1 MAWNPKY
8 KANGTGNWNPEY
20 VGQPTQKPA
29 TYQPGFNVG
38 PPGIGLPGEDGVSP
52 TVEVTE
58 IENGHRVTITAA
70 NGVFTFDLFDGGKGD
85 DGVSPTVGITET
97 EGGHRV
103 TITDANGTQT
113 FDVVDGKQGD
123 PGNDGISPTVNV
135 VQTADGYRVS
145 ITDRNGTKSFDL
157 LNGEPGAP
165 GEDGISPTIAVA
177 PITGG
182 HRVTITDKN
191 GTKYFDVKDGKDG
204 GGSGGGTPG
213 EDGGYYT
220 PSVNGGVLSWT
231 PSKADMPS
239 IPSANVQGK
248 QGDPGKDGDDGV
260 SPTVAVSAISG
271 GNRLTITD
279 AESTKTVD
287 ILNGRQGDPGDDG
300 YSPTA
305 TVTAI
310 DGGHR
315 VTITDKTGAKTFDVL
330 DGKDG
335 EDGGGGEILSG
346 ATDPDGTTVGAPGQF
361 YFNTATKKLWYCKGE
376 VSQYTQL
383 EYIQSTGTQYINTEY
398 VPNNNTG
405 VAMDFQLVDPG
416 TGNRALFAVTGQFS
430 FRWYGSTSV
439 FRSNGGDNADFPTS
453 VSATDRHVV
462 LKTPTTCAIDNTY
475 SVTNTAGTV
484 TYPLYLL
491 AQNTGSSVSSYASA
505 KLYACQIIDT
515 GTIVRDYVPCIDAS
529 GTVGLY
535 DRVSGELVTNAGTG
549 DFVAGSYLGA
559 LDTGK
564 TEYDWKEIA
573 ATNGDYQTVQGS
585 ITLSQAHLGKLV
597 VAESASAI
605 TIVLPNGTNK
615 QEVEIDNIGTG
626 TVTLSGA
633 LRTGATTAT
642 AVTVESGDAVA
653 AKWIGSAWL
662 LIGSYGDA

>member
-20 VGQPTQKPA
+20 VGQPTQQPA

-38 PPGIGLPGEDGVSP
+38 PPGIGLPGKDGTSP

-85 DGVSPTVGITET
+85 DGVSPTVGITAT

-113 FDVVDGKQGD
+113 FDVMDGKQGD
-123 PGNDGISPTVNV
+123 PGNDGISPSVNV

-145 ITDRNGTKSFDL
+145 ITDRDGTKSFDL
-157 LNGEPGAP
+157 LNGEPGDP

-182 HRVTITDKN
+182 HRVTITDRD

-239 IPSANVQGK
+239 VPSANVQGK
-248 QGDPGKDGDDGV
+248 QGDDGV

-287 ILNGRQGDPGDDG
+287 ILNGKQGDPGDDG

-346 ATDPDGTTVGAPGQF
+346 TTDPDGTTVGTPGQF

-398 VPNNNTG
+398 VPNSNTG
-405 VAMDFQLVDPG
+405 VAMDFQLLEA
-416 TGNRALFAVTGQFS
+416 TSTNQALFAAGAQFS
-430 FRWYGSTSV
+430 FRWIGSSSV
-439 FRSNGGDNADFPTS
+439 FRSGGGDQVAFPAT

-462 LKTPTTCAIDNTY
+462 LKSATTCAIDNTY

-484 TYPLYLL
+484 THPMYVL
-491 AQNTGSSVSSYASA
+491 AQNNGTSATFLASA
-505 KLYACQIIDT
+505 KLYACQIVDN
-515 GTIVRDYVPCIDAS
+515 GAIVRDYVPCIDAN

-535 DRVSGELVTNAGTG
+535 DRVSGKLVTNAGTG
-549 DFVAGSYLGA
+549 DFIAGSYLGA
-559 LDTGK
+559 LDTDIPS
-564 TEYDWKEIA
+564 YDWKEVA
-573 ATNGDYQTVQGS
+573 TTNGDYQIVKGS
-585 ITLSQAHLGKLV
+585 ITLSRAHLGKLV
-597 VAESASAI
+597 LAESASAI
-605 TIVLPNGTNK
+605 TIGLPNVTNK
-615 QEVEIDNIGTG
+615 QEVEIDNIGAG

-633 LRTGATTAT
+633 LRTGATTTT
-642 AVTVESGDAVA
+642 AVTVESGAAVA